1 MDLAILLTILMINT
15 IIAVVYLIWG
25 LLRKKDK
32 GNDGGI
38 GRNISCS
45 LP

>member
-32 GNDGGI
+32 GND
-38 GRNISCS
+38 RNISCS